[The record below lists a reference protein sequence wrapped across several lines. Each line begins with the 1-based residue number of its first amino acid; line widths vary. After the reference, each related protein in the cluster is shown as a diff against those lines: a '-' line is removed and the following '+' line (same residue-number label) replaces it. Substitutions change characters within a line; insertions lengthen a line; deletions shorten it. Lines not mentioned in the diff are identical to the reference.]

1 MMASKKKKKS
11 VESSGKRKTAVA
23 RASVISGKG
32 RVRVNSEPIEIL
44 SPSLARRKAMEPL
57 IIADAMKRL
66 SKVDINIT
74 TEGGGI
80 MGQSDAIR
88 TAIARGL
95 VHYNGGA
102 EGIDEELRD
111 EYLRFDRS
119 LLVNDPRRKE
129 AKHQLGRGARRKKQ
143 KSYR

>member
-1 MMASKKKKKS
+1 MMAVKKKKS

-23 RASVISGKG
+23 RASVIVGKG

-57 IIADAMKRL
+57 IIADAMNRL

-95 VHYNGGA
+95 VHYNKGKD
-102 EGIDEELRD
+102 GIDEELRN

-129 AKHQLGRGARRKKQ
+129 AKHQLGRGARKKKQ

>member
-1 MMASKKKKKS
+1 MAKKKKNK
-11 VESSGKRKTAVA
+11 VVNTSGKRKTAVA
-23 RASVISGKG
+23 RATVKAGKG
-32 RVRVNSEPIEIL
+32 RVRVNSEPIQIL
-44 SPSLARRKAMEPL
+44 QPDLSRRKAMEPL
-57 IIADAMKRL
+57 VIAEAMNRL
-66 SKVDINIT
+66 AKVDINIAT
-74 TEGGGI
+74 HGGGI

-95 VHYNGGA
+95 VNYNGGA
-102 EGIDEELRD
+102 EGLDEELRD

-129 AKHQLGRGARRKKQ
+129 PKHQLGRGARKKKQ

>member
-1 MMASKKKKKS
+1 MARKKKS
-11 VESSGKRKTAVA
+11 VEMSGKRKTAVA
-23 RASVISGKG
+23 RATVKPGKG
-32 RVRVNSEPIEIL
+32 RVRVNSEPVEIMQ
-44 SPSLARRKAMEPL
+44 PDLARRKTMEPL
-57 IIADAMKRL
+57 IIADAMNRL
-66 SKVDINIT
+66 AKVDINVT
-74 TEGGGI
+74 TFGGGI

-102 EGIDEELRD
+102 EGVDEELRD

-129 AKHQLGRGARRKKQ
+129 PKHQLGRGARKKKQ